1 MADEPLNDTNEEVP
15 KLHSRVFNIL
25 LENNPELAGDRRGT
39 VLRPPQVLHEDT
51 KKTVFPEPN
60 QGLAGLRDFF
70 SSCCSPP
77 KGRFLRVTHLSVSF
91 DKFLPLSISE
101 MFGYGRL
108 ANNSF
113 SSIFFFF
120 IASTTN
126 PYSIHSLLFLIV
138 LLLPNRVGSIDNQ
151 TML

>member
-39 VLRPPQVLHEDT
+39 VLRPPQ
-51 KKTVFPEPN
+51 PEPN

-77 KGRFLRVTHLSVSF
+77 KGRIHRQPDHVIAFLLADLRTKGSLDGQQRLVV
-91 DKFLPLSISE
+91 K
-101 MFGYGRL
+101 GRFAPKNFEATL
-108 ANNSF
+108 RRY
-113 SSIFFFF
+113 I
-120 IASTTN
+120 IK
-126 PYSIHSLLFLIV
+126 
-138 LLLPNRVGSIDNQ
+138 
-151 TML
+151 